1 MEIRVATVH
10 DAKDIQR
17 IYAPYVEKTCITFEY
32 EIPSVQ
38 EMAMRIEKTLEK
50 YPYLVAVIDGQIVGY
65 AYAGAMRVRKAYEW
79 CCELSI
85 YIDEKYQHQGIA
97 KKLYQIL
104 ISLLKAMNMQT
115 LYACI
120 TYPNEKSEKF
130 HQFFGFQQNALFQK
144 CGYKFN
150 QWLDV
155 FWMEKSIGEYGN
167 VAPLIPFSLLSSD
180 KIQECIEK

>member
-1 MEIRVATVH
+1 MKIRVANVD

-17 IYAPYVEKTCITFEY
+17 IYSHYVEKTCITFEY

-38 EMAMRIEKTLEK
+38 EMASRIEKTLQK
-50 YPYLVAVIDGQIVGY
+50 YPYLVAEINGQVVGY
-65 AYAGAMRVRKAYEW
+65 AYAGVMRVRKAYEW

-85 YIDEKYQHQGIA
+85 YIDEEYQHQGIA

-120 TYPNEKSEKF
+120 TYPNEKSVHF
-130 HQFFGFQQNALFQK
+130 HEVFGFQQNAWFHK
-144 CGYKFN
+144 CGYKFGK
-150 QWLDV
+150 WLDV
-155 FWMEKSIGEYGN
+155 IWMEKSIGDYGD
-167 VAPLIPFSLLSSD
+167 VEALIPFSMLSSD
-180 KIQECIEK
+180 KIDKCMKK